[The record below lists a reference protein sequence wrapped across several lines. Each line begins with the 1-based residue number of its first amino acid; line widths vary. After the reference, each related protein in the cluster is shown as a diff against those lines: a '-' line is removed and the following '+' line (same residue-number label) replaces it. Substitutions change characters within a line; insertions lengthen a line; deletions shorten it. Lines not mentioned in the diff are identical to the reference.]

1 MRVGSYEQR
10 RNPALAGYPRHRIVI
25 PVFVPELEG
34 YFAHALEV
42 LELCLRSLHA
52 TIGSAAN
59 VTVIAN
65 GCAPPVVAWLEARRE
80 RFDQLVINRA
90 NRGKV
95 DAAVGAA
102 RACFEPLIT
111 VADGDVLFLPGWVR
125 AVERIFVTFPE
136 CGAATPAPNP
146 RHAWSHTSATVL
158 GAWARREL
166 RWARVVPEQDLR
178 RFAASIG
185 REDFFT
191 DRDYERQLVVTRD
204 GLHAPVGC
212 GHFALTLRREVLAA
226 MPAGPSLKAVTG
238 LSEERWLDHPPDRL
252 GLWRLA
258 TDRAYV
264 HHIGNRPEP
273 WMREAAPAADGEAD
287 AAATADVADAADAPL
302 PPPRR
307 GAIARLPRRLRAV
320 LARVLKRGLRP

>member
-1 MRVGSYEQR
+1 MRVGSYQAR
-10 RNPALAGYPRHRIVI
+10 QDPALAGYPRHRIVI
-25 PVFVPELEG
+25 PVFIPELEG

-42 LELCLRSLHA
+42 LELCLGSLRA
-52 TIGSAAN
+52 TLSRPAN

-65 GCAPPVVAWLEARRE
+65 GCAPPALAWLEERRGS
-80 RFDQLVINRA
+80 FDQLVINRV

-95 DAAVGAA
+95 DALVGVA
-102 RACFEPLIT
+102 RASYEPLVT
-111 VADGDVLFLPGWVR
+111 VADGDVLFLPGWLE
-125 AVERIFVTFPE
+125 AVERIFATFPE

-158 GAWARREL
+158 GAWTRREL

-185 REDFFT
+185 RPDFFT
-191 DRDYERQLVVTRD
+191 AGDYEKQLVVARD
-204 GLHAPVGC
+204 GVQAPVGC

-238 LSEERWLDHPPDRL
+238 LSEERWLDQPPDRL

-273 WMREAAPAADGEAD
+273 WMLEEAPETAAAD
-287 AAATADVADAADAPL
+287 AAAPL
-302 PPPRR
+302 PPLRR
-307 GAIARLPRRLRAV
+307 GAIARLPRRLRG
-320 LARVLKRGLRP
+320 LGARLLRRWLRP